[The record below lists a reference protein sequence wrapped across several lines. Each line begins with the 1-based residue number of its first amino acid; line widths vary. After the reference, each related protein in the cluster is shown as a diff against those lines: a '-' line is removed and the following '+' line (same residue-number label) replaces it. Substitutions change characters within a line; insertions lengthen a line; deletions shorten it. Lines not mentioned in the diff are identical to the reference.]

1 MLTTPINSRNT
12 ILSLKKLSISDA
24 RTLAVCSQGFYN
36 KDNTLESILTKL
48 GCIQIDSI
56 SAVRRSHEL
65 VLLSR
70 GLPLNES
77 TTFLTAN
84 SPVKTF
90 EYPAHA
96 MAALPIEKWPY
107 FGFRR
112 RKIQTI
118 GWRGPKVDHAA
129 VITTRKKL
137 RELGELS
144 TSTLGPV
151 DGHGWERTSKNK
163 VALEWL
169 LWTGEA
175 VCTYRNRWKRRY
187 HDVDLALPKEI
198 RDQNVNDLDCIHF
211 LLEDALTHLG
221 VATASDIADYYRL
234 PVKDVSEYLL
244 KFNFE
249 KCLVEGWDEPCWIA
263 QGADDAIYNLS
274 DHAIPLSPF
283 DSLVWFRPRLKRL
296 FNCDFVLEAYKKPD
310 KREFGYFGMPILQ
323 GKNIV
328 GRVAPRKVKDKIIV
342 EAIESSENT
351 AHEEL
356 HHSILKT
363 LSNWTNTKFN
373 TLTGD
378 ELINEEG

>member
-1 MLTTPINSRNT
+1 M
-12 ILSLKKLSISDA
+12 
-24 RTLAVCSQGFYN
+24 
-36 KDNTLESILTKL
+36 ESILTKL

-56 SAVRRSHEL
+56 STVRRSHEL

-96 MAALPIEKWPY
+96 MASITNGKWPY

-118 GWRGPKVDHAA
+118 GWRGPKVAHEA

-151 DGHGWERTSKNK
+151 DGYGWERTSKNK

-169 LWTGEA
+169 LWIGEA
-175 VCTYRNRWKRRY
+175 VCTYRDRWKRRY

-198 RDQNVNDLDCIHF
+198 RDQYVNDLDCIHF
-211 LLEDALTHLG
+211 LLGDALNHLG
-221 VATASDIADYYRL
+221 AATASDITDYYRL
-234 PVKDVSEYLL
+234 PVKDVTEYLL

-263 QGADDAIYNLS
+263 QGADEAIYNLS
-274 DHAIPLSPF
+274 NHAIPLSPF

-296 FNCDFVLEAYKKPD
+296 FNCDFVLGAYKKPD
-310 KREFGYFGMPILQ
+310 KREFGYFSMPILQ
-323 GKNIV
+323 GNNIV
-328 GRVAPRKVKDKIIV
+328 GRIAPRKVKDKIIV
-342 EAIESSENT
+342 EAIESSKNT
-351 AHEEL
+351 NKKEL
-356 HHSILKT
+356 RHSVLTT
-363 LSNWTNTKFN
+363 LSNWTDAKFN
-373 TLTGD
+373 SVRDSLLTH
-378 ELINEEG
+378 E